1 MSAKIYI
8 VDDDIGI
15 RTILANIVE
24 DNDLGV
30 VIGESDDGFKALN
43 DINSLKP
50 DLVFIDLLLPTIDG
64 IEIIKR
70 ARNNGSNSN
79 FIMISQVSSSDM
91 VSEAYQNGI
100 DFYVNKPL
108 NVIEVVSIT
117 KKALEI
123 KKYKKVLAE
132 IGNQIFNASNS
143 DNIQIEKE
151 YCIKDDV
158 LSVFNELGIMGESGC
173 NDLLSI
179 IEIIVGDR
187 NNNGMALYKYSMK
200 DLYERLSKKLGKDD
214 ASTSNTIKAIEQ
226 RIRRTIQ
233 NALENVA
240 NMGIEDFGGYKFE
253 KYSTSVFDFKE
264 VKNEM
269 DYIRGKNATRGK
281 INVKAFLEGVINLLK
296 I

>member
-15 RTILANIVE
+15 RTILSNIVE

-30 VIGESDDGFKALN
+30 VIGEADDGFKALN
-43 DINSLKP
+43 DINTLKP
-50 DLVFIDLLLPTIDG
+50 DLVFVDLLLPTIDG

-70 ARNNGSNSN
+70 ARLSGCTSN

-91 VSEAYQNGI
+91 VSQAYQNGI

-123 KKYKKVLAE
+123 KKYKKVLEE
-132 IGNQIFNASNS
+132 IGNQIFNASN
-143 DNIQIEKE
+143 NEKIQLEKE

-158 LSVFNELGIMGESGC
+158 LSVFNELGIMGELGC

-187 NNNGMALYKYSMK
+187 NNNGMALHKYSMK
-200 DLYERLSKKLGKDD
+200 DLYERLSKKLSRDEL
-214 ASTSNTIKAIEQ
+214 SSSNTIKAIEQ

-269 DYIRGKNATRGK
+269 DYIRCYDS
-281 INVKAFLEGVINLLK
+281 VI
-296 I
+296 IGE

>member
-1 MSAKIYI
+1 MGAKIYI

-30 VIGESDDGFKALN
+30 VIGESDDGFKALS

-70 ARNNGSNSN
+70 ARNNGSVSN

-117 KKALEI
+117 KK
-123 KKYKKVLAE
+123 
-132 IGNQIFNASNS
+132 SS
-143 DNIQIEKE
+143 
-151 YCIKDDV
+151 
-158 LSVFNELGIMGESGC
+158 
-173 NDLLSI
+173 
-179 IEIIVGDR
+179 
-187 NNNGMALYKYSMK
+187 
-200 DLYERLSKKLGKDD
+200 
-214 ASTSNTIKAIEQ
+214 
-226 RIRRTIQ
+226 
-233 NALENVA
+233 
-240 NMGIEDFGGYKFE
+240 
-253 KYSTSVFDFKE
+253 
-264 VKNEM
+264 
-269 DYIRGKNATRGK
+269 
-281 INVKAFLEGVINLLK
+281 
-296 I
+296 